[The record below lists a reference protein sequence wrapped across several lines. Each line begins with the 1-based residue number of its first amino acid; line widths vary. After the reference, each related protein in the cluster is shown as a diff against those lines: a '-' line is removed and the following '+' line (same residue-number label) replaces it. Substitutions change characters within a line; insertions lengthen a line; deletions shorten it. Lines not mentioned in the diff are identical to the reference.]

1 MNRRLGESSGIESPC
16 QKSDLNKPVQR
27 DNLSLPCCDPDLA
40 DSIIHGGMFLQ
51 TAGQFDT

>member
-27 DNLSLPCCDPDLA
+27 DNLSLPCCDPDLV